1 MVSNMANTF
10 FWKHNDEVERKCK
23 TEIAGLKAL
32 LNSLINLAVGA
43 LPAVSLKVFN
53 TAAAVTAYNALQASE
68 ELAVKTAEVAEDA
81 MVKEASAVQE
91 SVAASEAEA
100 IAESNL
106 ESFQAERNTAGTEG
120 SLSEGEGSL
129 AAEESML
136 EKQVAEAHT
145 RKTISLE
152 EQKRLAQVA
161 EDAKVR
167 AIIDRVRHTK
177 KLKAVVKKVGDEAP
191 MAPEEGTFDR
201 KVWDAKNYVFTKLKN
216 GWLAAP
222 YSLYALP
229 MSVSY
234 RPNAPVA

>member
-32 LNSLINLAVGA
+32 LNALINLAVGA
-43 LPAVSLKVFN
+43 LPAVALKAFN
-53 TAAAVTAYNALQASE
+53 NAAVVNAYNALQASE
-68 ELAVKTAEVAEDA
+68 DLAIKTAQVAEEA
-81 MVKEASAVQE
+81 MDKEASAVQE
-91 SVAASEAEA
+91 TVAASEAEA

-120 SLSEGEGSL
+120 PSSEGEGSL
-129 AAEESML
+129 VAEQSML
-136 EKQVAEAHT
+136 ENKVAEAQT
-145 RKTISLE
+145 RKTVSLE

-177 KLKAVVKKVGDEAP
+177 RVKTVTEKGDKPRTE
-191 MAPEEGTFDR
+191 PEEGTFDH
-201 KVWDAKNYVFTKLKN
+201 KVWDAKNYIFNKLKS

-229 MSVSY
+229 TSVSY
-234 RPNAPVA
+234 RPNASVA